1 MKEILGK
8 YRDPKSDKVYTVI
21 KSIEEIV
28 EAPVTETSETVDSMS
43 NYVTAC
49 GLHIEPIDD
58 DLKVFT
64 FHDFEGEIHKT
75 ED

>member
-21 KSIEEIV
+21 KCIEEIV

-49 GLHIEPIDD
+49 GLHIEPKDD
-58 DLKVFT
+58 DLEVFT